1 MVVRVVILVYL
12 TTNIRVIVYDV
23 RGDPLLSIMS
33 MSWKKKIN
41 ERRVI
46 VMPVFFVVIFGKTPS
61 KQTKL
66 SP

>member
-33 MSWKKKIN
+33 MSWNKKIN

-46 VMPVFFVVIFGKTPS
+46 VMPVF
-61 KQTKL
+61 L
-66 SP
+66 